1 MNKKIYVITHKF
13 IKLNLDKIYT
23 PLLVGSYNKK
33 DIKNILRDDT
43 GKDNISNKNQN
54 YCELTGLYWIWK
66 NSNDDIIGIC
76 HYRRFLSKFYYSNNS
91 KYYLDGKDIDELF
104 NKYNL
109 ILPKRFYY
117 KGSVK
122 SNFKVAPNLKDMEI
136 LRDVINEIS
145 PEYLNAFD
153 EYVNRQYTYFC
164 NIMITTKELLNE
176 YCDWL
181 FKILYKMEETLNPE
195 DYLYDDYR
203 RRMFGFL
210 SERLLNIWVIKN
222 KEKLKIKEVS
232 MINTSDNLKNKIK
245 HKICQ
250 IRNILFYKN

>member
-1 MNKKIYVITHKF
+1 MIVILPVVVKF
-13 IKLNLDKIYT
+13 
-23 PLLVGSYNKK
+23 
-33 DIKNILRDDT
+33 
-43 GKDNISNKNQN
+43 KDNISNKNQN